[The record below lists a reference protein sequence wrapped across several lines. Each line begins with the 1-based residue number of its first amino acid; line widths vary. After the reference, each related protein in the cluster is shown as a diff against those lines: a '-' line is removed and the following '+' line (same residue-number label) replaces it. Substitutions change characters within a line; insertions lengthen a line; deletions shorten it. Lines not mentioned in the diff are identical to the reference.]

1 MSAEDKGWSDYWQR
15 EGAGGEVF
23 VNAKGEGNP
32 ALQAFWQGIFD
43 ALPAGAKVVDLA
55 SGAGSIYAHLGA
67 DHGFDLHAADI
78 AEEAL
83 ATLEERVPGVTT
95 HVCGAEELP
104 FDDASFDLVV
114 SQFGV
119 EYAGIDAF
127 AEAGRI
133 VAPGGSFAGL
143 VHVRDGYIDSGNR
156 EQLEEALVTQDSAFI
171 EHAIELT
178 NAAFSNSRP
187 RLEKAEQA
195 MVPAIEAVVEA
206 MKRRKQGIHSY
217 LYFGFRKLY
226 ENRTAYD
233 RGDITGWLEGMQKEL
248 EINIDRLTRMT
259 QAAMNEK
266 DVDSIRE
273 RLQNAGLVVAATE
286 LFKTPGN
293 DKPIAWEIRAHRD
306 A

>member
-1 MSAEDKGWSDYWQR
+1 MDKGWSDYWQR

-32 ALQAFWQGIFD
+32 ALRAFWQSIFED
-43 ALPAGAKVVDLA
+43 LPARAKVIDLA
-55 SGAGSIYAHLGA
+55 SGAGSIYSHLDA
-67 DHGFDLHAADI
+67 DHGLDLHAADI

-83 ATLEERVPGVTT
+83 ATLRERIPGVTT
-95 HVCGAEELP
+95 HVCGADDLP
-104 FDDASFDLVV
+104 FDDQSFDLVV

-119 EYAGIDAF
+119 EYAGVKAF
-127 AEAGRI
+127 SEAGRI
-133 VAPGGSFAGL
+133 VSPGGRLAGL
-143 VHVRDGYIDSGNR
+143 VHVRGGYIDAGNQ
-156 EQLEEALVTQDSAFI
+156 EQLDEALVTRDCAFI
-171 EHAIELT
+171 EHAIEMT

-195 MVPAIEAVVEA
+195 MAPAIQAVVEA

-233 RGDITGWLEGMQKEL
+233 RTDITGWLEGMNAEL
-248 EINIDRLTRMT
+248 EINIDRLGRMT

-266 DVDSIRE
+266 DVDTIRE
-273 RLQNAGLVVAATE
+273 HLQNAGLVVDATD